1 MTQQGIERDMVE
13 KMSFQTIAENSSVQP
28 VSPQRCSDVYACAVS
43 NLCPVYF
50 SSSATLRIPTKRT
63 LFSPTSAVQGSSE
76 VEFLPANKVIAVVMN
91 AISVRSLSL
100 KCCENPCEIRFIL
113 PWRRY
118 HGKPFI
124 YLFFLT
130 HCGQLKTIIGISFQ
144 YRPSVK
150 PSFSNR
156 H

>member
-1 MTQQGIERDMVE
+1 MVE

-28 VSPQRCSDVYACAVS
+28 VSPQRCGDVSACAVS
-43 NLCPVYF
+43 SLCPVYF

-63 LFSPTSAVQGSSE
+63 LFSPTNAVQGSSE
-76 VEFLPANKVIAVVMN
+76 VEFLPAQWSNRHRCCN
-91 AISVRSLSL
+91 ERNQRSQFISVMLR
-100 KCCENPCEIRFIL
+100 
-113 PWRRY
+113 
-118 HGKPFI
+118 KPLRNLVHSTLETISWQAI
-124 YLFFLT
+124 YLLVFLT
-130 HCGQLKTIIGISFQ
+130 HCGQLKTLIGISFQ